1 MANGLIT
8 FEQVLEETKKAVAE
22 TLNIDISKI
31 TPDSSLI
38 RDLGAE
44 SLDFLDVNYR
54 LEQAFGIK
62 MARRFILEHVEEL
75 FGEGVAIDDTGKL
88 TDKAIELLKIRL
100 GEKAKDLKSGIYIDE
115 VTSLITVESLAR
127 GVMDI
132 LQSLPE
138 KCTYC
143 SAGNWKFTE
152 NLQLACSA
160 CNEPAEYK
168 NGDDLIVQYIEN
180 VQAEKNIF

>member
-1 MANGLIT
+1 MANNLIT
-8 FEQVLEETKKAVAE
+8 FEQVLEETKKAISE

-31 TPDSSLI
+31 TPESSLI
-38 RDLGAE
+38 KDLGAE
-44 SLDFLDVNYR
+44 SLDFLDINYR

-75 FGEGVAIDDTGKL
+75 YGEGVAIDDTGKL
-88 TDKAIELLKIRL
+88 TDKAIEILKIRL
-100 GEKAKDLKSGIYIDE
+100 GEKANDLKPGIYIDE

-138 KCTYC
+138 KCTSC
-143 SAGNWKFTE
+143 GAENWKFTE
-152 NLQLACSA
+152 NLQLACAS

-168 NGDDLIVQYIEN
+168 NGDDLVVEYIEQVN
-180 VQAEKNIF
+180 AERKIF

>member
-1 MANGLIT
+1 MTNNLIT
-8 FEQVLEETKKAVAE
+8 YEQIFEETKKAIAE
-22 TLNIDISKI
+22 TLNIDASKI
-31 TPDSSLI
+31 TPESSLI
-38 RDLGAE
+38 KDLGAE
-44 SLDFLDVNYR
+44 SLDFLDINYR
-54 LEQAFGIK
+54 LEQTFGIK

-132 LQSLPE
+132 LQSLPD
-138 KCTYC
+138 KCTSC
-143 SAGNWKFTE
+143 GSENWKFGE
-152 NLQLACSA
+152 NLQLVCSS

-168 NGDDLIVQYIEN
+168 NGDDLIVEYIEKI
-180 VQAEKNIF
+180 QSEKKIF